1 MKFWQRFAISIFV
14 LISFTVALPSIAQAA
29 SSAAIRAY
37 DDVIVTT
44 KDFSNQDLRAAEFA
58 EVKLKEANFSNAQ
71 MQGAV
76 FNNVDLTDATW
87 ENADFSDGIAYLA
100 QFINTNLRNTIFTET
115 MLLRSTFKNVDITGA
130 DFSFAV
136 LDGVQRKNLCEVATG
151 TNPVTGMDTRES
163 LECNS

>member
-1 MKFWQRFAISIFV
+1 MKFWQRFSISIVV
-14 LISFTVALPSIAQAA
+14 LISFTLALPSIAQAA

-37 DDVIVTT
+37 DDIVVTS
-44 KDFSNQDLRAAEFA
+44 KNFADQDLRAAEFA
-58 EVKLKEANFSNAQ
+58 EVKLINADFSNAN

-76 FNNVDLTDATW
+76 FNNVDLTNANW

-100 QFINTNLRNTIFTET
+100 QFVNTNLHNAILTET